1 MGMEIIMK
9 ARGSLRIHD
18 DNIIYTQ
25 TTEIENTLSF
35 QASLTLKFEGFSL
48 GFPGPSFQICLIA
61 GFTNKR

>member
-18 DNIIYTQ
+18 DNITYTQ

-48 GFPGPSFQICLIA
+48 GFPRALLSDLLNCRFH
-61 GFTNKR
+61 K